1 MFSHLKRR
9 IGVLTAVAVLAA
21 LVPTLAV
28 STASAAPATALVPY
42 TNVDSADYSACP
54 TGSAAAAGFTD
65 TTSTDVDCIALYGI
79 TTGVTA
85 TTYEPTASVPR
96 WQMALYLT
104 RTASKA
110 GITLGSG
117 ADQGF
122 TDITG
127 KSAEIQT
134 AINQLKQLGVTNGT
148 TATTY
153 SPDDNVTREQMA
165 MFLERLLA
173 MTPFGAGGQN
183 DSVSNLTLY
192 VNSTDIG
199 TGKYNYDDIDSGSV
213 TFEGHNAIVEMYQLG
228 VTGDATT
235 VRTFN
240 PAGEITRATMATWL
254 TNALG
259 HTNVRPAGLWLQS
272 VKYSGFAN
280 TALTLSASYRDS
292 DQVPVA
298 NKVIDFFEWVNATTA
313 GNDAAM
319 TAAGACNANVAVTTN
334 SMTKCKVEVGD
345 PTTDTKGNVTFG
357 EAVGSTATNSY
368 FAWTAAAGTTFA
380 NATHGSGTD
389 YSTINVSSTAAATDL
404 ALSVDLKSGAEV
416 TDTGA
421 TDRTTVKYGDSYTIT
436 AQASK
441 ALVGTAYPAVAQPL
455 VAVTFTHTIYAVG
468 TNNIE
473 SVATTIVKTDA
484 NGTATYTVTDADPST
499 ALLDAT
505 RHGVVVSSA
514 ITERSVAADN
524 APGFFVG
531 GNTME
536 LSFDDAVVA
545 ATSSSMATNVTSYAA
560 GSALLPVAR
569 SATMSILDQYG
580 DAHIASAGTSVQFT
594 GASIGRLADT
604 TFGDDSVTF
613 AAAPG
618 LDLGDKFVIT
628 ELGADPR
635 TLIEDCTYT
644 VKTRTSDVAMI
655 IETVAGDPGVGNAGC
670 IAASPFDI
678 TVGDISGDGAGAWLV
693 NRINDTFGIADR
705 TVGADGTANIAWND
719 VTATAGLSQAG
730 GYVSAALNQSPN
742 KTAHRYLAPS
752 AVVLDNAQTSAIW
765 TETSAGADNLAD
777 ADDDIVGQ
785 ILAWDNTNNTLLVQ
799 LDYATGACSKGAL
812 LAAAGCP
819 FTITQY
825 SYDDNDQFSL
835 TADVTSAATTL
846 AGFEVQ
852 LTAHLNAATAGVFAA
867 GDLDTVTYQ
876 ALAANVSIFGLG
888 T

>member
-28 STASAAPATALVPY
+28 SPASAAPATALLPY
-42 TNVDSADYSACP
+42 TNVGSADYSACP

-104 RTASKA
+104 RMASKA
-110 GITLGSG
+110 QITLGSG

-173 MTPFGAGGQN
+173 KAPVGPGGQA
-183 DSVSNLTLY
+183 DAVSSLTLY

-213 TFEGHNAIVEMYQLG
+213 TFEGHNAIVEMHQLG
-228 VTGDATT
+228 ITGDANT
-235 VRTFN
+235 VRAFN
-240 PAGEITRATMATWL
+240 PASDITRATMATWL

-272 VKYSGFAN
+272 IKYSGFAN

-292 DQVPVA
+292 SQVPVA
-298 NKVIDFFEWVNATTA
+298 NKVIDFFEWVNAATA
-313 GNDAAM
+313 ANNAAM
-319 TAAGACNANVAVTTN
+319 TAAGACTSFVGPTTN

-345 PTTDTKGNVTFG
+345 PTTNTKGNITFA
-357 EAVGSTATNSY
+357 ESVGSTATNSY

-389 YSTINVSSTAAATDL
+389 YSTVNVSSTAAATDM
-404 ALSVDLKSGAEV
+404 ALSIDLKSGAEV
-416 TDTGA
+416 DTGA

-441 ALVGTAYPAVAQPL
+441 AKVGTAYPTVAQSL
-455 VAVTFTHTIYAVG
+455 IKVTFTHTIYAVG
-468 TNNIE
+468 TNNVE
-473 SVATTIVKTDA
+473 SVTTTNVYTDA
-484 NGTATYTVTDADPST
+484 NGTATYTVTDADPNT
-499 ALLDAT
+499 GVAAAT
-505 RHGVVVSSA
+505 RHGIVVSSV
-514 ITERSVAADN
+514 TGTPQTVAADN
-524 APGFFVG
+524 AAGHFVG
-531 GNTME
+531 GTTVE
-536 LSFDDAVVA
+536 LSFDDATVA
-545 ATSSSMATNVTSYAA
+545 ATSSSMATNVTSYVA
-560 GSALLPVAR
+560 GSSLLPVAR

-594 GASIGRLADT
+594 GASIGRLAST
-604 TFGDDSVTF
+604 TFGSDTVTF

-618 LDLGDKFVIT
+618 LDAGDKFVIT
-628 ELGADPR
+628 EIGADPR

-644 VKTRTSDVAMI
+644 VKIRTDATAMI
-655 IETVAGDPGVGNAGC
+655 IKTVAGDPGVGLAGC
-670 IAASPFDI
+670 AAADPFDI
-678 TVGDISGDGAGAWLV
+678 TVGDISGAGAGAWLV
-693 NRINDTFGIADR
+693 NRINDTFAFAER

-719 VTATAGLSQAG
+719 VTATAGLSQVG
-730 GYVSAALNQSPN
+730 GYVSAALNQTSN
-742 KTAHRYLAPS
+742 KTAYRYLAPS
-752 AVVLDNAQTSAIW
+752 AVVLDNSQTSATW
-765 TETSAGADNLAD
+765 TETSVDDLAD

-799 LDYATGACSKGAL
+799 LDYATGECSKGAL

-819 FTITQY
+819 FTLTQY
-825 SYDDNDQFSL
+825 SYDDNDQFNL
-835 TADVTSAATTL
+835 TQDVTPSATTL
-846 AGFEVQ
+846 AGFETQ
-852 LTAHLNAATAGVFAA
+852 LTSHLNAVTAGVFAA
-867 GDLDTVTYQ
+867 GDIDTVTYQ